1 MDLTGERA
9 QKITPRH
16 LRRQAYLYVRQST
29 LRQVV
34 ENTESTHRQYALKHR
49 AVALG
54 WSIEQVVVIDC
65 DLGQSGAS
73 AVDREGF
80 QQLVRDVGLGRAGL
94 VMGLEVSR
102 LARNSTDWHRLL
114 EICALTETLIL
125 DEDGLYDP
133 AHFNDRLLLG
143 LKGTMSEA
151 ELHVLRARLRGG
163 IVSKARR
170 GELETPLPMGFVYDA
185 ARRVGLDPDQ
195 QVQDTIRAFFQTF
208 RRTGSA
214 TATVKAFRHEQLL
227 IPRRAR
233 HGAHAGETLWVR
245 LEHARALW
253 ILHNPRYAGAFFFGR
268 SRQRRTV
275 ESRVMF
281 ERLPR
286 EEWTALIP
294 QAHAGYIT
302 WEDFEENQ
310 RRLRENSQTHGSDR
324 RRSPPREGPALLQGL
339 AVCGRCGD
347 RMTVRYHVCR
357 GALWPTYVCQHRG
370 IAHAEPICQSLP
382 GRGLDDAIGRLLIE
396 TVTSLTL
403 EITLTVQQEIQARLE
418 ETDRLHHRAVERAR
432 YEADLARRRYLQV
445 DPANR
450 LVADELE
457 AQWNRALQ
465 QVTDA
470 HATVERHR
478 QAARVAV
485 DAEAQARILALAT
498 DFPRLWQ
505 DPQTP
510 DRERKRM
517 VRLLL
522 DDITLIKAPT
532 GVTAHV
538 RFRGGATTTLTLAR
552 ALTAWQLRETS
563 AEIVALMDQLL
574 DTHTDEEI
582 ATRLNAQGYLSGT
595 RQPFHRLIVR
605 DIRRSHGL
613 RSRYDRLRERGML
626 TQHEIADRLHVSTS
640 TVKIWSRHGLL
651 RRSAYND
658 KHEWLY
664 EPPGPTPPVKM
675 QGRRLSDQ
683 RRRRDVLP
691 DQRHEV
697 QYEA

>member
-1 MDLTGERA
+1 MDLTGERS

-34 ENTESTHRQYALKHR
+34 ENTESTQRQYALRQR

-54 WSIEQVVVIDC
+54 WPIEQVVVIDR
-65 DLGQSGAS
+65 DLGHSGAS
-73 AVDREGF
+73 AADREGF

-163 IVSKARR
+163 IVNKARR
-170 GELETPLPMGFVYDA
+170 GELEVPLPVGFVYDA
-185 ARRVGLDPDQ
+185 AGRVGLDPDRR
-195 QVQDTIRAFFQTF
+195 VQETLRAFFQTF

-214 TATVKAFRHEQLL
+214 TATVKAFREQQLSF
-227 IPRRAR
+227 PRRAR
-233 HGAHAGETLWVR
+233 SGAQQGETLWGR
-245 LEHARALW
+245 LEHTRALW
-253 ILHNPRYAGAFFFGR
+253 VLHNPRYAGAFFFGR
-268 SRQRRTV
+268 SRQRHTADARLLH
-275 ESRVMF
+275 

-294 QAHAGYIT
+294 NAHVGYLT

-310 RRLRENSQTHGSDR
+310 RRLRESAQANGADR

-339 AVCGRCGD
+339 AVCGICGD
-347 RMTVRYHVCR
+347 RMTVRYHHR
-357 GALWPTYVCQHRG
+357 QGAVWPTYVCQRRG
-370 IAHAEPICQSLP
+370 IARAESICQSIP
-382 GRGLDDAIGRLLIE
+382 GRGLDHAIGRVLLE
-396 TVTSLTL
+396 TVTPLTL
-403 EITLTVQQEIQARLE
+403 EITLTVQQELQTRLD
-418 ETDRLHHRAVERAR
+418 ETDRLHRRAVERAR

-457 AQWNRALQ
+457 AHWNHALQ
-465 QVTDA
+465 EVADA
-470 HATVERHR
+470 QDTYERQR
-478 QAARVAV
+478 QADRVAV
-485 DAEAQARILALAT
+485 DADARARILALAT
-498 DFPRLWQ
+498 DFPRLWH
-505 DPQTP
+505 DPHTP

-517 VRLLL
+517 VRLLM
-522 DDITLIKAPT
+522 DDVTLIKAVD
-532 GVTAHV
+532 GLTAHV

-552 ALTAWQLRETS
+552 ALNAWQLRETS
-563 AEIVALMDQLL
+563 AEIVSLIDQLL
-574 DTHTDEEI
+574 ESHTDKDI
-582 ATRLNAQGYLSGT
+582 ATLLNARGYVSGKGQ
-595 RQPFHRLIVR
+595 RFHRRIVLK
-605 DIRRSHGL
+605 IRRSHGL
-613 RSRYDRLRERGML
+613 RSRYTRLRDRGML
-626 TQHEIADRLHVSTS
+626 TPDEIATRLDVCVD
-640 TVKIWSRHGLL
+640 TVKIWGRHGLL
-651 RRSAYND
+651 RGHRCND
-658 KHEWLY
+658 KLEYLY
-664 EPPGPTPPVKM
+664 EPPGPNAPIKM
-675 QGRRLSDQ
+675 QGRRLSD
-683 RRRRDVLP
+683 RRRLDVLP
-691 DQRHEV
+691 DQAREV

>member
-1 MDLTGERA
+1 MDLTGDRS

-34 ENTESTHRQYALKHR
+34 ENTESTQRQYALRHR

-54 WSIEQVVVIDC
+54 WPIEQVVVIDR

-73 AVDREGF
+73 AADREGF

-102 LARNSTDWHRLL
+102 LARNSMDWHRLL

-163 IVSKARR
+163 IVNKARR
-170 GELETPLPMGFVYDA
+170 GELEVPLPVGFVYDTA
-185 ARRVGLDPDQ
+185 GRVGLDPDR

-214 TATVKAFRHEQLL
+214 TATVKAFRDQQVPF
-227 IPRRAR
+227 PRRAR
-233 HGAHAGETLWVR
+233 YGPHQGETLWGR
-245 LEHARALW
+245 LEHSRVLW
-253 ILHNPRYAGAFFFGR
+253 VLHNPRYAGAFFFGR
-268 SRQRRTV
+268 SRQRHTADARLV
-275 ESRVMF
+275 S

-294 QAHAGYIT
+294 NAHVGYIT

-310 RRLRENSQTHGSDR
+310 RRLRENAQANGADR

-339 AVCGRCGD
+339 AVCGICGD
-347 RMTVRYHVCR
+347 RMTVRYHHRQGTV
-357 GALWPTYVCQHRG
+357 WPTYVCQRRG
-370 IAHAEPICQSLP
+370 IARAESICQSIP
-382 GRGLDDAIGRLLIE
+382 GRGLDHAIGRVLLE
-396 TVTSLTL
+396 TVTPLTL
-403 EITLTVQQEIQARLE
+403 EITLTVQQELQTRLD
-418 ETDRLHHRAVERAR
+418 ETDRLHRRAVERAR
-432 YEADLARRRYLQV
+432 YEADLARRRYVQV

-457 AQWNRALQ
+457 AHWNRTLQ
-465 QVTDA
+465 QVTEA
-470 HATVERHR
+470 QAIYERQR
-478 QAARVAV
+478 QADRVAV
-485 DAEAQARILALAT
+485 DADARARMLALAT
-498 DFPRLWQ
+498 DFPRLWH
-505 DPQTP
+505 DPHTP

-517 VRLLL
+517 VRLLM
-522 DDITLIKAPT
+522 DDVTLIKAAD
-532 GVTAHV
+532 GLTAHV

-552 ALTAWQLRETS
+552 ALNAWQLRETS
-563 AEIVALMDQLL
+563 AEIVSLIDQLL
-574 DTHTDEEI
+574 ESHTDKDI
-582 ATRLNAQGYLSGT
+582 ATLLNARGYVSGKGQ
-595 RQPFHRLIVR
+595 RFHRRIVLK
-605 DIRRSHGL
+605 IRRSHGL
-613 RSRYDRLRERGML
+613 RSRYTRLRDRGML
-626 TQHEIADRLHVSTS
+626 TPDEIATRLDICVD
-640 TVKIWSRHGLL
+640 TVKIWGRYGLL
-651 RRSAYND
+651 RGHRCND
-658 KHEWLY
+658 KLEYLY
-664 EPPGPTPPVKM
+664 EPPGPNAPIKM
-675 QGRRLSDQ
+675 QGRRLSD
-683 RRRRDVLP
+683 RRRLHILP
-691 DQRHEV
+691 DQASEV

>member
-1 MDLTGERA
+1 MDLTGDRP

-34 ENTESTHRQYALKHR
+34 ENTESTQRQYALRQR

-54 WSIEQVVVIDC
+54 WPIEQVVVIDR

-73 AVDREGF
+73 AADREGF

-163 IVSKARR
+163 ILNKARR
-170 GELETPLPMGFVYDA
+170 GELEVPLPVGFVYDA
-185 ARRVGLDPDQ
+185 AGRVGLDPDRR
-195 QVQDTIRAFFQTF
+195 VQETLRAFFQTF

-214 TATVKAFRHEQLL
+214 TATVKAFREQQLAF
-227 IPRRAR
+227 PRRAR
-233 HGAHAGETLWVR
+233 SGAHQGETLWGR
-245 LEHARALW
+245 LEHTRALW
-253 ILHNPRYAGAFFFGR
+253 VLHNPRYAGAFFFGR
-268 SRQRRTV
+268 SRQRHTADARPLH
-275 ESRVMF
+275 

-294 QAHAGYIT
+294 NAHVGYLT

-310 RRLRENSQTHGSDR
+310 RRLRESAQANGADR

-339 AVCGRCGD
+339 AVCGLCGD
-347 RMTVRYHVCR
+347 RMTVRYHHRQRTV
-357 GALWPTYVCQHRG
+357 WPTYVCQRRG
-370 IAHAEPICQSLP
+370 IARAESICQSIP
-382 GRGLDDAIGRLLIE
+382 GRGLDHAIGRVLLE
-396 TVTSLTL
+396 RVTPLTL
-403 EITLTVQQEIQARLE
+403 EITLTVQQELQTRLD

-457 AQWNRALQ
+457 AQWNHALQ
-465 QVTDA
+465 AVADA
-470 HATVERHR
+470 QETYERRR
-478 QAARVAV
+478 QADRVMV
-485 DAEAQARILALAT
+485 DADARARILALAT
-498 DFPRLWQ
+498 DFPRLWH
-505 DPQTP
+505 DPHTP

-517 VRLLL
+517 VRLLM
-522 DDITLIKAPT
+522 DDVTLIKT
-532 GVTAHV
+532 TDGVTAHI
-538 RFRGGATTTLTLAR
+538 RFRGGATTSLTLPA
-552 ALTAWQLRETS
+552 ALNAWQLRETS
-563 AEIVALMDQLL
+563 AEIVSLIDHLL
-574 DTHTDEEI
+574 DTHTDGDI
-582 ATRLNAQGYLSGT
+582 ATLLNARGYVSGKGQ
-595 RQPFHRLIVR
+595 RFHRRIVLK
-605 DIRRSHGL
+605 IRRSHGL
-613 RSRYDRLRERGML
+613 RSRYTRLRDRGML
-626 TQHEIADRLHVSTS
+626 TPDEIAARLDVCVD
-640 TVKIWSRHGLL
+640 TVKIWGRHGLL
-651 RRSAYND
+651 HGHRCND
-658 KHEWLY
+658 KLEYLY
-664 EPPGPTPPVKM
+664 EPPGPNAPSKM
-675 QGRRLSDQ
+675 PGRRLSD
-683 RRRRDVLP
+683 RRQLHVLP
-691 DQRHEV
+691 DQTSEV